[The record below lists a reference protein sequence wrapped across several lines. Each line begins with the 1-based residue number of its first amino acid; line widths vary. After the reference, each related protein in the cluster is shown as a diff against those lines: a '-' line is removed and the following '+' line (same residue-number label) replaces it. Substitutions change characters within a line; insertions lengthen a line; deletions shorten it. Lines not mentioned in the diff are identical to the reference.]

1 MFVFSPCYFITIEDE
16 IKQKDIFCLYFLFSY
31 SFFQYFFFASVELVK
46 YIQLITIYGVAL
58 KNIEEF
64 GAFVF
69 EIGDRIFDFM
79 SLSFQREKKYRKAGG
94 FNHYHFLQ
102 IVSKTILKGLTQITN
117 RLNNSS
123 LCSMVKHIQKDN
135 RWLNFNNFWLL

>member
-1 MFVFSPCYFITIEDE
+1 MKSSRKTYFVC
-16 IKQKDIFCLYFLFSY
+16 IFFFSY

-79 SLSFQREKKYRKAGG
+79 SLSFQRKKKYRKAGG

-102 IVSKTILKGLTQITN
+102 IVSKTILKGRTQITN

-135 RWLNFNNFWLL
+135 R